1 MIFIDAVE
9 IDERLAS
16 HLVGPDPLLRDQL
29 ISFRFSEFAIAAT
42 VLELDEPALF
52 VVVLVS
58 HDSHRCFDGL
68 CDSGVRTGPRELAF
82 LRWVTCGGAALRGD
96 ATSL

>member
-1 MIFIDAVE
+1 
-9 IDERLAS
+9 
-16 HLVGPDPLLRDQL
+16 
-29 ISFRFSEFAIAAT
+29 
-42 VLELDEPALF
+42 LF

-96 ATSL
+96 ATSLVARTVST